1 MPKTKKTKD
10 KTPQTFVQILSI
22 VLTVAAHAHRQTLLQ
37 AAVLAPV
44 AMVLC
49 HLTCLVPSAGVSKLF
64 TDRPL
69 EEAFAAFTADGPI
82 VAAWWDD
89 VES

>member
-44 AMVLC
+44 AVVLG
-49 HLTCLVPSAGVSKLF
+49 HLTCLVASAGVPKLF
-64 TDRPL
+64 TNRPL
-69 EEAFAAFTADGPI
+69 KEAFAAFTANGSI
-82 VAAWWDD
+82 VTACWDKVD
-89 VES
+89 